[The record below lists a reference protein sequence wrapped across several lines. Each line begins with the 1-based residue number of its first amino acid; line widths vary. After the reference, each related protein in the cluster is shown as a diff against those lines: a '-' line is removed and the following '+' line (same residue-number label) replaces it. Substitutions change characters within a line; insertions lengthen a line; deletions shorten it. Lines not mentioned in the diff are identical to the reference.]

1 MKTCPVCHGE
11 GKIDATSTIAVVPAR
26 KPFLEQLGEILPNE
40 WGFWSG
46 VIVLILCITGLV
58 YAGITAPPEPAA
70 KAPELQCAEACGA
83 GKFKAFTYPVG
94 RWDEPDGSK
103 YGKIHAPTPQKCEC
117 VLPGETP

>member
-26 KPFLEQLGEILPNE
+26 KPFLEQLEGILPRE
-40 WGFWSG
+40 WGYALTL
-46 VIVLILCITGLV
+46 IILILCVTGLA
-58 YAGITAPPEPAA
+58 YAYISAPPAPAA
-70 KAPELQCAEACGA
+70 KSPELQCVEACGA
-83 GKFKAFTYPVG
+83 GRFKAFTYPLTY
-94 RWDEPDGSK
+94 WSEPDGSK